1 MRANGNK
8 AEAIVDPKLCANFDQ
23 LHHLLRDLR
32 YEDRLHRV
40 EPEGFE
46 PFWLAA
52 HHEDIVAVEKASTL
66 FLAAPRQPLFSL
78 AHQERSRKAGG
89 GSDASHYV
97 RNLTGMDGEEHR
109 AYREISQAYFTPKGM
124 EGIAGSIDDL
134 AKHYIDRMADNGG
147 ECDFARVAMNYP
159 LRVVMSLLGIP
170 EEDEPMMLAM
180 TQQTLSGD
188 DPDFNKDGTAGLAAV
203 LNVRDYFMNYIND
216 LRAKPRDG
224 LASVIANAR
233 INGELLPERDVFGY
247 FFIAATAGHDT
258 TSYAISGG
266 LHALLEHPAELAKL
280 RATPA
285 LLHTAVEEIL
295 RWTTPVKHFCR
306 TAAEDCEVAGKAIKQ
321 GDIILL
327 SYPSANRDEASFDA
341 PFEFRVDRR
350 PNRQLSFGT
359 GPHVCLGQY
368 LARLELTCLLR
379 ALLARV
385 EDIEMTGPAR
395 FVEGSFV
402 GGVKELPIRY
412 RMVAT

>member
-1 MRANGNK
+1 MPVKSTK
-8 AEAIVDPKLCANFDQ
+8 AEAIVDPKLFADFSR
-23 LHHLLRDLR
+23 LHALLRDVR
-32 YEDRLHRV
+32 QEDRLQWV

-52 HHEDIVAVEKASTL
+52 HHEDIIAIEKASTR
-66 FLAAPRQPLFSL
+66 FVNAPRQALFSF
-78 AHQERSRKAGG
+78 AHQARSRSAGG
-89 GSDASHYV
+89 GSDASYFM
-97 RNLTGMDGEEHR
+97 RNVTGMHGEEHR
-109 AYREISQAYFTPKGM
+109 AYRDITQAYFTPKGM
-124 EGIAGSIDDL
+124 ESVAGGIDDL
-134 AKHYIDRMADNGG
+134 AKEFINRMAATGG

-159 LRVVMSLLGIP
+159 LRVVMWMLGSP

-180 TQQTLSGD
+180 TQQTLTAD
-188 DPDFNKDGTAGLAAV
+188 DPDFNKEGTAGLAAV
-203 LNVRDYFMNYIND
+203 LNVRDYFMDFIHD
-216 LRAKPRDG
+216 LRAHPRAG

-266 LHALLEHPAELAKL
+266 LHALLEHPAEMAKL
-280 RATPA
+280 RANPA
-285 LLHTAVEEIL
+285 LLNTAVEEIL

-306 TAAEDCEVAGKAIKQ
+306 TAAEDCEVAGRHIRK

-327 SYPSANRDEASFDA
+327 SYPSANRDENSFDA
-341 PFEFRVDRR
+341 PFEFRIDRR
-350 PNRQLSFGT
+350 PNRQLAFGT

-368 LARLELTCLLR
+368 LARLELTCFFR
-379 ALLARV
+379 ELLARV

-412 RMVAT
+412 KMTAD

>member
-1 MRANGNK
+1 MRPNGTK
-8 AEAIVDPKLCANFDQ
+8 AEAIVDPKLFANFEQ
-23 LHHLLRDLR
+23 LNLLLRDLR
-32 YEDRLHRV
+32 KEERLPRV

-46 PFWLAA
+46 PFWLAV
-52 HHEDIVAVEKASTL
+52 HHEDIVAIEKASTL
-66 FLAAPRQPLFSL
+66 FLSAPRQPLFSL
-78 AHQERSRKAGG
+78 AHQEASRKAGG
-89 GSDASHYV
+89 GQDSSHFV
-97 RNLTGMDGEEHR
+97 RNITGMDGEEHK
-109 AYREISQAYFTPKGM
+109 AYRDISQAFFTPKGM
-124 EGIAGSIDDL
+124 EAVAGNVDAL
-134 AKHYIDRMADNGG
+134 AKLYIDRMAEADG

-170 EEDEPMMLAM
+170 EADEAMMLAM

-188 DPDFNKDGTAGLAAV
+188 DPDFNKEGTAGLAAV
-203 LNVRDYFMNYIND
+203 LNVREYFINYINE
-216 LRAKPRDG
+216 LRANPQG
-224 LASVIANAR
+224 NLASVIANAR
-233 INGELLPERDVFGY
+233 IGGELLPERDVFGY

-266 LHALLEHPAELAKL
+266 LLALLEHPAELAKL
-280 RATPA
+280 RANPR

-306 TAAEDCEVAGKAIKQ
+306 TAAEDCQVAGKSIRK

-327 SYPSANRDEASFDA
+327 SYPSANRDEDSFDA

-350 PNRQLSFGT
+350 PNRQLAFGT

-368 LARLELTCLLR
+368 LARLELTCIFR
-379 ALLARV
+379 ELLARI

-412 RMVAT
+412 RVVVK

>member
-1 MRANGNK
+1 MSSAE
-8 AEAIVDPKLCANFDQ
+8 AEAIVDPKLFADFERLN
-23 LHHLLRDLR
+23 LVLRDLR
-32 YEDRLHRV
+32 QAERMHRV

-46 PFWLAA
+46 PFWLAV
-52 HHEDIVAVEKASTL
+52 HHEDIVAIEKASTR
-66 FLAAPRQPLFSL
+66 FLSAPRQPLFSL

-89 GSDASHYV
+89 GSDSSHFI
-97 RNLTGMDGEEHR
+97 RNVTAMDGEEHR

-124 EGIAGSIDDL
+124 EAVAASVENL
-134 AKHYIDRMADNGG
+134 AKEFIDKMVDAGG
-147 ECDFARVAMNYP
+147 ECDFARIAMNYP
-159 LRVVMSLLGIP
+159 LRVIMSLLGIP
-170 EEDEPMMLAM
+170 QSDEPMMLAM

-188 DPDFNKDGTAGLAAV
+188 DPDFNKEGTSGLAAV
-203 LNVRDYFMNYIND
+203 LNVRDYFMRYIEQ
-216 LRAKPRDG
+216 LRANPQDN

-280 RATPA
+280 RANPA

-306 TAAEDCEVAGKAIKQ
+306 TAAEDCEVAGKAIKK

-327 SYPSANRDEASFDA
+327 CYPSANRDEGSFDA

-350 PNRQLSFGT
+350 PNRQLAFGT

-368 LARLELTCLLR
+368 LARLELTCFFR
-379 ALLARV
+379 ELLARID
-385 EDIEMTGPAR
+385 DIEMTAPAR
-395 FVEGSFV
+395 FVEGHFV

-412 RMVAT
+412 NVIA

>member
-1 MRANGNK
+1 MSSAE
-8 AEAIVDPKLCANFDQ
+8 AEAIVDPKLFADFERLN
-23 LHHLLRDLR
+23 LVLRDLR
-32 YEDRLHRV
+32 QTERMHRV

-46 PFWLAA
+46 PFWLAV
-52 HHEDIVAVEKASTL
+52 HHEDIVAIERDAAR
-66 FLAAPRQPLFSL
+66 FLSAPRQPLFSL

-89 GSDASHYV
+89 GSDASHFI
-97 RNLTGMDGEEHR
+97 RNVTAMDGEEHR
-109 AYREISQAYFTPKGM
+109 AYSNISQAYFTPKGM
-124 EGIAGSIDDL
+124 EAVATSVESL
-134 AKHYIDRMADNGG
+134 AKEFIDKMVDAGG
-147 ECDFARVAMNYP
+147 ECDFARIAMNYP
-159 LRVVMSLLGIP
+159 LRVIMSLLGIP
-170 EEDEPMMLAM
+170 QSDEPMMLAM

-188 DPDFNKDGTAGLAAV
+188 DPDFNKEGTSGLAAV
-203 LNVRDYFMNYIND
+203 LNVRDYFMRYIEQ
-216 LRAKPRDG
+216 LRANPQDN

-280 RATPA
+280 RANPA

-306 TAAEDCEVAGKAIKQ
+306 TAAEDCEVAGKAIKK

-327 SYPSANRDEASFDA
+327 SYPSANRDEGSFDA

-350 PNRQLSFGT
+350 PNRQLAFGT

-368 LARLELTCLLR
+368 LARLELTCFFR
-379 ALLARV
+379 ELLARID
-385 EDIEMTGPAR
+385 DIEMTAPAR
-395 FVEGSFV
+395 FVEGHFV

-412 RMVAT
+412 NVIA

>member
-1 MRANGNK
+1 MRTNRTR
-8 AEAIVDPKLCANFDQ
+8 AEAIVDPKLFANFNQ
-23 LHHLLRDLR
+23 LHHLLRELR
-32 YEDRLHRV
+32 HEDRLHRV

-52 HHEDIVAVEKASTL
+52 HHEDIVAVEKASAL

-78 AHQERSRKAGG
+78 AHQARSRKAGG
-89 GSDASHYV
+89 GSDSSHYI
-97 RNLTGMDGEEHR
+97 RNLTAMDGEEHR

-124 EGIAGSIDDL
+124 EGIAGSIDNL
-134 AKHYIDRMADNGG
+134 AKEYIDHMADAG
-147 ECDFARVAMNYP
+147 EKCDFARVAMNYP

-188 DPDFNKDGTAGLAAV
+188 DPDFNKEGTAGLAAV

-216 LRAKPRDG
+216 LRANPRDG

-266 LHALLEHPAELAKL
+266 LHALLEHPTELAKL
-280 RATPA
+280 RANPA

-327 SYPSANRDEASFDA
+327 SYPSANRDEASFDS

-368 LARLELTCLLR
+368 LARLELTCLFR

-385 EDIEMTGPAR
+385 EDIEMIGPAR

-412 RMVAT
+412 QMVAA